1 MDQYEI
7 HIVHDGKPI
16 RIHACS
22 QVSDHAAV
30 RRAQA
35 LSESSQGFEVWRGG
49 ACVYA
54 RPQGGPIANI

>member
-1 MDQYEI
+1 MEQYEI
-7 HIVHDGKPI
+7 HIVFDGKPV

-35 LSESSQGFEVWRGG
+35 LTENLQGFEVWRGG

-54 RPQGGPIANI
+54 RPQTTPDARI